1 MKGALELGGISSLLW
16 TSLTPR
22 VGHRKVPGGRPGLG
36 DAHPTQLGL
45 LVGSSGAAVAS
56 LLPAPHARDK
66 QALCSHAADTGLRVP
81 TRREGKV
88 ETNGAEQKKAPEA
101 AHCHPGLSQM

>member
-1 MKGALELGGISSLLW
+1 MLW
-16 TSLTPR
+16 TSMTPR

-36 DAHPTQLGL
+36 DANPAQLGL
-45 LVGSSGAAVAS
+45 LVGSSWAAEAS

-66 QALCSHAADTGLRVP
+66 QALCSHTADTGLLFP
-81 TRREGKV
+81 TQREGKV
-88 ETNGAEQKKAPEA
+88 ETNRTEEKKAPEA